1 MASSGCE
8 ERFAKPAAAGP
19 SRKRLEA
26 RALRWP
32 RVCSVGA
39 AGVPYETDGKD
50 MQAVVPERTA
60 WPPWPGPTSGRT
72 EGALRGQGALDGVV
86 RSVPVREPAG
96 RAWATPLPPRR
107 GPPQRPSSR
116 LGDPLSE
123 ATRAAAPAHA
133 DVHAG
138 GTTGGR
144 PADHAGTN
152 HSNTRLFR
160 ASVDTEI

>member
-1 MASSGCE
+1 PRAARNASLNPQLRDPRQVVRSSRAPLAT
-8 ERFAKPAAAGP
+8 RFQCRCRGG
-19 SRKRLEA
+19 SL
-26 RALRWP
+26 
-32 RVCSVGA
+32 
-39 AGVPYETDGKD
+39 YETDGKD
-50 MQAVVPERTA
+50 MQAVVPEWSA
-60 WPPWPGPTSGRT
+60 WHLWPGPMSGRT

-123 ATRAAAPAHA
+123 ATPAAAPAHA

-144 PADHAGTN
+144 PADHGGTN
-152 HSNTRLFR
+152 HFNTRLLR
-160 ASVDTEI
+160 AGVDTDI

>member
-1 MASSGCE
+1 MEAQNQYAIFVLLFTQG
-8 ERFAKPAAAGP
+8 RLPALSQVLGEIHFGGG
-19 SRKRLEA
+19 R
-26 RALRWP
+26 
-32 RVCSVGA
+32 
-39 AGVPYETDGKD
+39 
-50 MQAVVPERTA
+50 QAVVPERTA